1 MGYTRYWK
9 RTSEPLTEDFL
20 EAVRE
25 ILEDCDKRGIIV
37 RDGWGENVPKVTLE
51 EVAINGN
58 AETELDHE
66 TFCLDNEPS
75 DFEFCKTARK
85 PYDYAVRKILKVAKE
100 MGLVT
105 NVRSDGPNRRI
116 ISDSRYLSEEV

>member
-1 MGYTRYWK
+1 MGYTRYWE

-37 RDGWGENVPKVTLE
+37 RDGWGENIPKVTLE

-66 TFCLDNEPS
+66 TFYLDNEPS

-105 NVRSDGPNRRI
+105 NVSSDGPNRRI
-116 ISDSRYLSEEV
+116 ISDSQYLRGEV